1 MIYIATI
8 YHYNTFAMNFNLMNR
23 VSIIIPTLN
32 EATCLERTLRQLSI
46 LNPPAWEVLVVDGG
60 SQDETVAIA
69 LSAATH
75 VISSTTAQRSVQ
87 MNLGAEA
94 ATGDILCFLHADTL
108 VPDDIVAVI
117 QKTLCDRQIVAGGFI
132 SLMAGSQH
140 TRWGFSL
147 HNYLKTYYAPLLFRP
162 HLFFK
167 GFRLLFGDQVIFC
180 RRTDFLE
187 CDGFDAELP
196 IMEEA
201 DLCLK
206 LVRRGKMKLV
216 NRIVESSDRR
226 VASWGELKAISI
238 YLAIGFLW
246 GFGVSGRYLKQ
257 FYEDIR

>member
-1 MIYIATI
+1 
-8 YHYNTFAMNFNLMNR
+8 MNR

-46 LNPPAWEVLVVDGG
+46 LNPAAWEVLVVDGG

-69 LSAATH
+69 LSCHTQ
-75 VISSTTAQRSVQ
+75 VISSTITGRSVQ
-87 MNLGAEA
+87 MNLGAQT

-108 VPDDIVAVI
+108 VPDDMVAVI
-117 QKTLCDRQIVAGGFI
+117 QKTLSDTQIVGGGFI
-132 SLMAGSQH
+132 SLMSGSHQ

-162 HLFFK
+162 HLFIK
-167 GFRLLFGDQVIFC
+167 GLRLIFGDQVIFC

-206 LVRRGKMKLV
+206 LVRLGKIKLV

-226 VASWGELKAISI
+226 VASWGEFKAIFI

-257 FYEDIR
+257 FYEEVR